1 MTRPDLFFRPDSKFF
16 HLSKKMVRNFSTKKV
31 GTKIYIWLSMALIV
45 CFKIKHGG
53 FDSHMHSTSL
63 YHPSPSISK
72 TIPTYP
78 TPPLFFWG
86 GGHVTGTRHI
96 FYLVLS
102 IVVFVL
108 IMLYINVEVSSM

>member
-16 HLSKKMVRNFSTKKV
+16 HLSKKMVRNFSSKKV

-63 YHPSPSISK
+63 YHPSLSISK
-72 TIPTYP
+72 KYP
-78 TPPLFFWG
+78 YLPYLFFWG
-86 GGHVTGTRHI
+86 GGMSQEPDMFYFGLINII
-96 FYLVLS
+96 F
-102 IVVFVL
+102 FD
-108 IMLYINVEVSSM
+108 NA